1 MQGKLAAEPILTEN
15 SGMEEEAWLGETVIK
30 ESEYTADVELAS
42 KKGDNRLYGIR
53 VLEPDEV
60 ITEGRV
66 DIFEMIPAA
75 GIPSRNE
82 YPAVTVP
89 TPTHDRWQG

>member
-1 MQGKLAAEPILTEN
+1 
-15 SGMEEEAWLGETVIK
+15 MEEEAWLGETVIK

-60 ITEGRV
+60 ITEGQV
-66 DIFEMIPAA
+66 DIFELIPAA
-75 GIPSRNE
+75 GFQVEMSISLSASLPSVKTDGRRN
-82 YPAVTVP
+82 
-89 TPTHDRWQG
+89 TPKTLKTK